1 MALVLFILP
10 VQLVYDRF
18 TTADDW
24 TLFQVFVLR
33 LVRFSFGNLSATVG
47 RVFFSESVSFPFAQL
62 RTRGTARKWTTKVC
76 YLREVRDLTDR
87 FRSKVSVGMDM

>member
-1 MALVLFILP
+1 M
-10 VQLVYDRF
+10 QLLYDRF

-47 RVFFSESVSFPFAQL
+47 RVVFSESVAFPFAQL
-62 RTRGTARKWTTKVC
+62 RTGGRAREWTTKVFH
-76 YLREVRDLTDR
+76 LREARD
-87 FRSKVSVGMDM
+87 